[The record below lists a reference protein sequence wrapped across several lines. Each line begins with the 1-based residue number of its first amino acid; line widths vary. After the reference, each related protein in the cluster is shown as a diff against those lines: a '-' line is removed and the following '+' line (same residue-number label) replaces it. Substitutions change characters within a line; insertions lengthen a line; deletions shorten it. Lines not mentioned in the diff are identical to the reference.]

1 MTSNYRIFYGGSTG
15 DAPTYLQEV
24 TTPWWCYTTP
34 LNPIIA
40 PVSIPSYNGDMV
52 VLRDVIDRV
61 ASLEKLVALLVPALE
76 HHQEFKELRAI
87 YDEYQKKLEEVKEI
101 VKVYEIMKRE

>member
-24 TTPWWCYTTP
+24 TTP